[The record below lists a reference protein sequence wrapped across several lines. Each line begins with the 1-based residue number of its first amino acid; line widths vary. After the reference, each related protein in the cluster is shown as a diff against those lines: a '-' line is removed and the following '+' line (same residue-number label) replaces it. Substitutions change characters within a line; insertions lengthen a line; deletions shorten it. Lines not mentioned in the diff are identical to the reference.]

1 MQYKVETMVRVILD
15 YQNCSVFSTLFS
27 FLTLVAGVASVAGVA
42 GVAGAAD
49 ACMYSACRYIYCHR
63 R

>member
-15 YQNCSVFSTLFS
+15 YQNCSVSSTFFS

-42 GVAGAAD
+42 GAAD
-49 ACMYSACRYIYCHR
+49 ACIYSACRYIYCHR